1 MSMFLMILF
10 LYIVIVL
17 AHFDERLRN
26 CRRGYMMMIYD
37 IVIACLTLG
46 ARYCVMLGAVCMP
59 TYAYHNRIVDL
70 VKASK
75 QCLGL

>member
-46 ARYCVMLGAVCMP
+46 ARYCV
-59 TYAYHNRIVDL
+59 T
-70 VKASK
+70 
-75 QCLGL
+75 